1 MNDSELD
8 QLLKASRAPVPPP
21 ASFQRDVWLRVEAAE
36 CAGWN
41 AGAHRLLERLLGFF
55 ALPPVA
61 IATSLA
67 TVLIGAWFGLK
78 SVPANPPDEVAYMQS
93 ISPFAHTH
101 R

>member
-21 ASFQRDVWLRVEAAE
+21 ADFHREVWLRVEAAE

-41 AGAHRLLERLLGFF
+41 TGASRLLERLLGFF
-55 ALPPVA
+55 ALPSVA
-61 IATSLA
+61 VATSVA
-67 TVLIGAWFGLK
+67 TVVAGAWFGLK
-78 SVPANPPDEVAYMQS
+78 SAPANPPDEVAYMQS

>member
-8 QLLKASRAPVPPP
+8 QMLKASRAPVRPP
-21 ASFQRDVWLRVEAAE
+21 ASFQRDVWLRVETAE
-36 CAGWN
+36 FAGWN
-41 AGAHRLLERLLGFF
+41 AGASRLLERVLGFF

-61 IATSLA
+61 VATSVA
-67 TVLIGAWFGLK
+67 TVVAGAWFGLK
-78 SVPANPPDEVAYMQS
+78 SAPANPPNEVAYMQS